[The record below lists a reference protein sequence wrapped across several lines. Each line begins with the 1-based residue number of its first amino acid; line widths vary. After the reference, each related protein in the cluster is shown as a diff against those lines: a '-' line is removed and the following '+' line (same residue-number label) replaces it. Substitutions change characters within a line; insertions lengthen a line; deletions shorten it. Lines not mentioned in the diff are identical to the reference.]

1 MAKVSDVFLN
11 GTIGNVVFY
20 RRMGTN
26 CARKDGSG
34 QGWRQSTSCSRL
46 FESRKIKACKHFS

>member
-46 FESRKIKACKHFS
+46 FESRKI